1 MQSPP
6 IEQHNLLPVTD
17 RPVRKAFGAILE
29 SDHEVLVIPEVQPY
43 SRDQIRVQ
51 VGSASCNVNK
61 SVWAA
66 AGDVDTSNYGL
77 VTGFGTGG
85 AVALCAAARGA
96 EAHGHCPTVVSFG
109 SPPVG
114 DSAFAHVAA
123 CIHHLRVRLA
133 SDPISTQ
140 MFGTCQHG
148 NEVVIGRSSRSV
160 IDVIQS
166 RICAE
171 LGNFETSHPVRTYA
185 QQLQSRA
192 DEMWV
197 SVDI

>member
-6 IEQHNLLPVTD
+6 IEHNLLPVTD
-17 RPVRKAFGAILE
+17 RLVRKAFGAILE
-29 SDHEVLVIPEVQPY
+29 SDHEVLVVPEVQPY
-43 SRDQIRVQ
+43 SRDQMRMQ
-51 VGSASCNVNK
+51 LGSASCTVNK
-61 SVWAA
+61 SIWAA
-66 AGDVDTSNYGL
+66 AGEVDTSDCRL
-77 VTGFGTGG
+77 ITGFGTGG

-114 DSAFAHVAA
+114 DSAFAHAAA
-123 CIHHLRVRLA
+123 CIHHLRVRLS

-140 MFGTCQHG
+140 IFGMCQHG
-148 NEVVIGRSSRSV
+148 NEVVIGKSSRSL

-185 QQLQSRA
+185 QQLQGCS
-192 DEMWV
+192 EEVWV